1 MLQLDLSFF
10 YKLLNKMMFYM
21 PMLYTTVICWLLG
34 NSNSILV
41 ILINDDFFQ
50 LENII
55 ISKYFTKLQNL
66 PC

>member
-1 MLQLDLSFF
+1 MLQPDLSFF